1 MEETNVQK
9 DVKTRDTNMELLRI
23 VAMFMVV
30 TLHCIG
36 HGDFLNDTSVSLE
49 NYILLRLLDSLSQ
62 IANALF
68 LMTTGYYMINKKF
81 NLKRILD
88 LWGKT
93 IFYYFI
99 IWIVCVL
106 LGRETQV
113 LKSLFPVTIGNYW
126 FISAYISL
134 YFLIPI
140 INILLNKLTKSQFK
154 YGLIVL
160 IIMFGIIRVVSNPSA
175 IYSGAIMPV
184 IIIYSIGAYIRKFV
198 EVKHKNKYII
208 KYILLT
214 IIFTLIYM
222 ILQIY
227 QRITTNAIVYYRIYL
242 ILTGLREYNCII
254 LIAMAI
260 CVFMKFVTIKI
271 KSNFANQTISFI
283 APSMFSIY
291 IIHENININDWLWK
305 SLGII
310 NYADSCLMVPYI
322 LLMVLVVFIAC
333 LLIDLLRRG
342 VYSLLKKISFVNRL
356 VSIINEKIDKL
367 NMKINAI
374 FESN

>member
-93 IFYYFI
+93 IFYSFI

-227 QRITTNAIVYYRIYL
+227 QGITTNAIVYYRIYL

-342 VYSLLKKISFVNRL
+342 VYSLLKKISLVNRL

>member
-93 IFYYFI
+93 IFYSFI

-214 IIFTLIYM
+214 IIFALIYM

-227 QRITTNAIVYYRIYL
+227 QGITTYAIVYYRIYL

>member
-93 IFYYFI
+93 IFYSFI

-227 QRITTNAIVYYRIYL
+227 QGITTNAIVYYRIYL

>member
-93 IFYYFI
+93 IFYSFI

>member
-93 IFYYFI
+93 IFYSFI

-134 YFLIPI
+134 YFLILVF
-140 INILLNKLTKSQFK
+140 LLLF
-154 YGLIVL
+154 
-160 IIMFGIIRVVSNPSA
+160 
-175 IYSGAIMPV
+175 
-184 IIIYSIGAYIRKFV
+184 
-198 EVKHKNKYII
+198 
-208 KYILLT
+208 
-214 IIFTLIYM
+214 
-222 ILQIY
+222 
-227 QRITTNAIVYYRIYL
+227 
-242 ILTGLREYNCII
+242 
-254 LIAMAI
+254 
-260 CVFMKFVTIKI
+260 
-271 KSNFANQTISFI
+271 SF
-283 APSMFSIY
+283 PF
-291 IIHENININDWLWK
+291 
-305 SLGII
+305 
-310 NYADSCLMVPYI
+310 
-322 LLMVLVVFIAC
+322 
-333 LLIDLLRRG
+333 
-342 VYSLLKKISFVNRL
+342 
-356 VSIINEKIDKL
+356 
-367 NMKINAI
+367 
-374 FESN
+374 

>member
-93 IFYYFI
+93 IFYSFI

-214 IIFTLIYM
+214 IIFALIYM

-227 QRITTNAIVYYRIYL
+227 QGITTNAIVYYRIYL